1 MSKSPVELVPIAQI
15 HIANPRPRNRNRWQM
30 MVANIREVGLKKP
43 ITVTQRDHEDEE
55 ERTFELVCGQ
65 GRIEAFIALGES
77 HIPAVVVEASREDR
91 FLMSLVENI
100 ARRSS
105 SNRDILR
112 EIKRLRAM
120 GYSGAEMARKLGK
133 AAPYILGIAHLV
145 DHQEVTLIDAVEAGR
160 LPISVA
166 IQIANGKDQEVSQ
179 ALSEAYD
186 SGELR
191 GRKLAD
197 ARRLIA
203 RRIEKLKR
211 DGQAQQLQR
220 KITGNT
226 LVQVYKQRVREQK
239 ALIAKADLTKE
250 RLVLITSAFR
260 DLTSDD
266 NYVTLL
272 RAENISDMP
281 KQLMMRL
288 Q

>member
-1 MSKSPVELVPIAQI
+1 MSNSPVELIPIAKI

-43 ITVTQRDHEDEE
+43 ITVTRREHEDDEG
-55 ERTFELVCGQ
+55 RTFDLVCGQ
-65 GRIEAFIALGES
+65 GRIEAFIALEES
-77 HIPAVVVEASREDR
+77 QIPAVVVEASREEQ

-100 ARRSS
+100 ARRST

-120 GYSGAEMARKLGK
+120 GYSVAEMARKLGK

-145 DHQEVTLIDAVEAGR
+145 DHQELTLIDAVEAGR

-166 IQIANGKDQEVSQ
+166 IQIANGKDHEVSQ

-211 DGQAQQLQR
+211 DGQAQQSLR

-239 ALIAKADLTKE
+239 ALIAKADLTRE

-260 DLTSDD
+260 HLTSDD
-266 NYVTLL
+266 NYLTLL

-288 Q
+288 H